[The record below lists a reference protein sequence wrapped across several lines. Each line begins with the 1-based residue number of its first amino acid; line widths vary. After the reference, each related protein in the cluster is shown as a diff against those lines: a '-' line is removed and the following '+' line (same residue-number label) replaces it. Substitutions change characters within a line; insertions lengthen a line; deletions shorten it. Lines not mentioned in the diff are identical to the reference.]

1 MSRGLTEQFTQLL
14 FDNDLISGARNQDNG
29 STSVYAHYP
38 NGSKLRVNA
47 AKTDLVHLE
56 ETTTKGA
63 LKLLS
68 LNARE
73 ALEYVKH
80 WSLDLDNGGVFVN
93 SMDEAYIAARNLLDE
108 LRRLEG
114 MVIIAARNLL
124 DESPGLEGMVT
135 TDVDVKKFTAY
146 ITYPRVGNYTVH
158 GLLVK
163 LPAAPSHLQE
173 IVRACTYED

>member
-38 NGSKLRVNA
+38 NGSKLRIYSVTTNLICLELEING
-47 AKTDLVHLE
+47 KTA
-56 ETTTKGA
+56 ETRINVTD
-63 LKLLS
+63 
-68 LNARE
+68 
-73 ALEYVKH
+73 ALEYVKR
-80 WSLDLDNGGVFVN
+80 WSLDLESGGVFVTT
-93 SMDEAYIAARNLLDE
+93 MDEAYSAARDLLEE
-108 LRRLEG
+108 LGYLEG
-114 MVIIAARNLL
+114 VDISA
-124 DESPGLEGMVT
+124 
-135 TDVDVKKFTAY
+135 VDVKKFTAY

-163 LPAAPSHLQE
+163 LPDAPSHLSE

>member
-47 AKTDLVHLE
+47 AKTDLVRLE

-93 SMDEAYIAARNLLDE
+93 SMDEAYSAARDL
-108 LRRLEG
+108 LEG
-114 MVIIAARNLL
+114 LG
-124 DESPGLEGMVT
+124 DLEGVDT
-135 TDVDVKKFTAY
+135 SAVDVKKFTAY

>member
-38 NGSKLRVNA
+38 NGSKLRVKA
-47 AKTDLVHLE
+47 VKTDLIHLE
-56 ETTTKGA
+56 ETTAKGA
-63 LKLLS
+63 IKLLS

-93 SMDEAYIAARNLLDE
+93 SMDEAYSAARDLLEGLGD
-108 LRRLEG
+108 LEG
-114 MVIIAARNLL
+114 MDTSA
-124 DESPGLEGMVT
+124 
-135 TDVDVKKFTAY
+135 VDVKKFTAY
-146 ITYPRVGNYTVH
+146 ITYPRVGNYSVH
-158 GLLVK
+158 GLLLK
-163 LPAAPSHLQE
+163 LPAAPSHLND
-173 IVRACTYED
+173 VVGACQYED

>member
-38 NGSKLRVNA
+38 NGSKLRVHA
-47 AKTDLVHLE
+47 AKTNLIRLE

-68 LNARE
+68 LPARE

-93 SMDEAYIAARNLLDE
+93 SMDEAYNAARDLLDTVS
-108 LRRLEG
+108 G
-114 MVIIAARNLL
+114 M
-124 DESPGLEGMVT
+124 DW
-135 TDVDVKKFTAY
+135 VDINAVDIKKFTAY
-146 ITYPRVGNYTVH
+146 ITYPRVGNYSVH
-158 GLLVK
+158 GLLVR
-163 LPAAPSHLQE
+163 LPKSELYLASIL
-173 IVRACTYED
+173 RDCTHED

>member
-14 FDNDLISGARNQDNG
+14 FDNDLISGARNQSNG
-29 STSVYAHYP
+29 ATSVHAHYP

-47 AKTDLVHLE
+47 AKTNLVHLE

-63 LKLLS
+63 HKILS

-80 WSLDLDNGGVFVN
+80 WSLDLENGGVFVK
-93 SMDEAYIAARNLLDE
+93 SMDEAYSAARDL
-108 LRRLEG
+108 LEG
-114 MVIIAARNLL
+114 LG
-124 DESPGLEGMVT
+124 DLEGVDIT
-135 TDVDVKKFTAY
+135 AVDVKKFTAY
-146 ITYPRVGNYTVH
+146 ITYPRVGNYSVH
-158 GLLVK
+158 GLLLK

-173 IVRACTYED
+173 IVRACTHED

>member
-38 NGSKLRVNA
+38 NGSKLRVHA
-47 AKTDLVHLE
+47 VKTNLVRLE

-93 SMDEAYIAARNLLDE
+93 SMDEAYSAARDLLDG
-108 LRRLEG
+108 LR
-114 MVIIAARNLL
+114 
-124 DESPGLEGMVT
+124 GLEGMVT

-163 LPAAPSHLQE
+163 LPAAPSHLHE
-173 IVRACTYED
+173 IVRACTYQD

>member
-93 SMDEAYIAARNLLDE
+93 SMDEAYSAARDL
-108 LRRLEG
+108 LEG
-114 MVIIAARNLL
+114 LG
-124 DESPGLEGMVT
+124 DLEGVDT
-135 TDVDVKKFTAY
+135 SAVDVKMFTAY

-163 LPAAPSHLQE
+163 LPAAPSHLQY

>member
-38 NGSKLRVNA
+38 NGSKLRVKA
-47 AKTDLVHLE
+47 VKTNLVHLE
-56 ETTTKGA
+56 ETTTTGA
-63 LKLLS
+63 LKILS
-68 LNARE
+68 LPARE
-73 ALEYVKH
+73 ALEYVKR
-80 WSLDLDNGGVFVN
+80 WSLDLENGGVFVK
-93 SMDEAYIAARNLLDE
+93 SMDEAYSAARDL
-108 LRRLEG
+108 LEG
-114 MVIIAARNLL
+114 LG
-124 DESPGLEGMVT
+124 DLEGVDT
-135 TDVDVKKFTAY
+135 SAVDVKKFTAY

-173 IVRACTYED
+173 IVRACTYEN

>member
-38 NGSKLRVNA
+38 NGSKLRVKA
-47 AKTDLVHLE
+47 VKTDLIHLE

-80 WSLDLDNGGVFVN
+80 WSLDLEGGGVFVT
-93 SMDEAYIAARNLLDE
+93 SMDEAYSAARDL
-108 LRRLEG
+108 LEG
-114 MVIIAARNLL
+114 ISDLGSVDTSA
-124 DESPGLEGMVT
+124 
-135 TDVDVKKFTAY
+135 VDVKKFTAY
-146 ITYPRVGNYTVH
+146 ITYPRVGNFTVH

>member
-38 NGSKLRVNA
+38 NGSKLRVKA
-47 AKTDLVHLE
+47 VKTNLVHLE

-93 SMDEAYIAARNLLDE
+93 SMDEAYSAARDLLDG
-108 LRRLEG
+108 LR
-114 MVIIAARNLL
+114 
-124 DESPGLEGMVT
+124 GLEGMVT

>member
-38 NGSKLRVNA
+38 NGSKLRVKA
-47 AKTDLVHLE
+47 VKTDLIHLE
-56 ETTTKGA
+56 ETTAKGA
-63 LKLLS
+63 IKLLS

-93 SMDEAYIAARNLLDE
+93 SMDEAYSAARDL
-108 LRRLEG
+108 LEG
-114 MVIIAARNLL
+114 LG
-124 DESPGLEGMVT
+124 DLEGVDT
-135 TDVDVKKFTAY
+135 SAVDVKKFTAY
-146 ITYPRVGNYTVH
+146 ITYPRVGNYSVH
-158 GLLVK
+158 GLLLK
-163 LPAAPSHLQE
+163 LPAAPSHLND
-173 IVRACTYED
+173 VVGACQYED